1 MIRPWQ
7 GQGQVPASL
16 LSTVVA
22 LAAVVGEG
30 SAAAQHSRR
39 TAHKAKPEPT
49 RTAQRKPTDRS
60 PQSDRGL
67 TRRTYTLAAALKRFK
82 RRAPAVVAA
91 RRRARGLRSA
101 SGLAARFTNPSLDY
115 DQELVFPLATQEVVS
130 LRLPVPLGGRLTRA
144 RDVARRQARL
154 ATARVEQL
162 LASGGV
168 GFAKKYFGLLQLHR
182 LRKLRQKSLV
192 EHRDLAKRMAARAKG
207 GGIAGIIATRLELE
221 VRRRGFA
228 LERLRERLD
237 RLGRTLA
244 LAIGDRRAILVPSG
258 VLLPPA
264 SPPPLQSLGAKLRV
278 SSTQRLL
285 RLTLDV
291 RRAQERL
298 ARARRW
304 PDLGLSLGYMR
315 QQSPQPDRRVS
326 HGLVFG
332 LSVPLPFFSSNK
344 RAVRIAQL
352 RGQSAAWKVKVRR
365 QNDRVLLHDAHGR
378 AARARKRCAR
388 YLARVVKRLPALLR
402 GVRVAFD
409 GGGALSGL
417 LESLAAVD
425 TMREGGLKLAL
436 EARLQTLRLHEL
448 AGTLPNR

>member
-1 MIRPWQ
+1 
-7 GQGQVPASL
+7 
-16 LSTVVA
+16 
-22 LAAVVGEG
+22 
-30 SAAAQHSRR
+30 
-39 TAHKAKPEPT
+39 
-49 RTAQRKPTDRS
+49 
-60 PQSDRGL
+60 
-67 TRRTYTLAAALKRFK
+67 
-82 RRAPAVVAA
+82 VVAA
-91 RRRARGLRSA
+91 RRRARGLRAA
-101 SGLAARFTNPSLDY
+101 SGLSARFTDPSLDY

-144 RDVARRQARL
+144 REVARHQARL
-154 ATARVEQL
+154 AKARVEQL

-168 GFAKKYFGLLQLHR
+168 GFAKKYFELLQLHR
-182 LRKLRQKSLV
+182 LLKLRKKSLA

-244 LAIGDRRAILVPSG
+244 LAIGDRLAILVPTG

-264 SPPPLQSLGAKLRV
+264 SPPPLQSLGAKLRA

-304 PDLGLSLGYMR
+304 PDLGLSLGYLR
-315 QQSPQPDRRVS
+315 QQSPGPDRRVS

-344 RAVRIAQL
+344 REVRIAEL
-352 RGQSAAWKVKVRR
+352 RSQSAAWRVKVRR
-365 QNDRVLLHDAHGR
+365 QNDRVLLRDAHGR
-378 AARARKRCAR
+378 AARTRKRHAR
-388 YLARVVKRLPALLR
+388 YRGRVLKRLPALLH

-425 TMREGGLKLAL
+425 TMREGGLRLAL
-436 EARLQTLRLHEL
+436 EARLLNLRLHEL
-448 AGTLPNR
+448 AGTLPTR